1 MSTTITKVT
10 DITTIDSGTLAA
22 LTPLELKSLTTI
34 QLGAL
39 TADQLSG
46 LSATLVSML
55 PLKYIPAAALK
66 GISTTAIEGLA
77 VKFLSVAQIAELSA
91 PQIAK
96 LTTKQML
103 ALQPAQFNALT
114 SVGALSADQLG
125 ALKATVFKGLTP
137 DSISHMTTD
146 TAAALTITQLSKLTT
161 VDGGQLEAFTPTQV
175 AHFLTD
181 AITWLHNHNFST
193 ISGTATIGSGIET
206 SKIVESSKIVAISA
220 PLSIA
225 GGNGA
230 DSITGSTGT
239 DVITGGLGNDTITG
253 GAGADTITGG
263 AGNDVYKYN
272 AGDSIVGSVDL
283 LIGSFDG
290 YSADLVKLNDIVG
303 TLSLLPSQSISALSE
318 ADFNTLLNS
327 TNGTGTHF
335 KGGNNTSIAQLTDGT
350 SKYWAIDLN
359 GDGSFT
365 GGTDLLINVT
375 DSTTLTSVT
384 VETFGVRLPT
394 LSTISTVT
402 DAIEDTEKE
411 ISFANLMALAD
422 EADVD
427 GTVTAFVVKSV
438 ASGTLKIGGNPWVAG
453 NNDVINSANIAFWT
467 PAANAN
473 GELSA
478 FSVVAKDNG
487 GYESLTHV
495 SVQVA
500 VAAVNDAPVLTT
512 TALTISEGGTVTLTS
527 NNLAA
532 TDVEGDALT
541 FNVSGIIG
549 GIFKQNDGGGN
560 GATAISSF
568 TNAQIASGAIR
579 FVHDGTETAA
589 AFDVTVGDG
598 TLTTTP
604 PISATITYTG
614 VNDQT
619 PILTANALTVTE
631 GQTEVLSASNFAA
644 TDADLN
650 SDQTTLTFAVSAI
663 TGGAFQLVSNSSV
676 VTSFTNTQI
685 ANGAIRFVHDGNE
698 LPAAFSTQVSDGTNE
713 SSVATAAIIYTS
725 VNDIPTLTTISTSA
739 LTGVEDTEKMISF
752 TELQTAG
759 NAADV
764 DGTVTGFV
772 VRTVLTG
779 TLKIGATSSEAT
791 AFDAST
797 NATIDAT
804 HFAYWIP
811 AANANGT
818 LNAFSVVAKDNSDA
832 VSASAI
838 PVQVAVTPV
847 EDEAT
852 GSLSISGTAQVGNT
866 LASSFS
872 PSDPD
877 GAIIGIN
884 YGWFLNSNLV
894 SASSYYAPTA
904 AGSLYVQATTT
915 DALGGTTLFTSGAV
929 SIAAPVPQTLVAQFG
944 GRIGGAGATE
954 VFNVYLV
961 ANHAYIINEKGSTYG
976 YGSLRD
982 PYLRLNNSSGSQI
995 AANDDYGSLDSQISF
1010 TPSESGY
1017 YLIVAGAFSANT
1029 GTYTVLVFG

>member
-77 VKFLSVAQIAELSA
+77 VKFLSVAQITELSA

-318 ADFNTLLNS
+318 ADLNILLNS

-365 GGTDLLINVT
+365 TSADLLINVT
-375 DSTTLTSVT
+375 GSTGVT

-427 GTVTAFVVKSV
+427 GTVTGFVVKS
-438 ASGTLKIGGNPWVAG
+438 
-453 NNDVINSANIAFWT
+453 
-467 PAANAN
+467 
-473 GELSA
+473 
-478 FSVVAKDNG
+478 
-487 GYESLTHV
+487 
-495 SVQVA
+495 
-500 VAAVNDAPVLTT
+500 
-512 TALTISEGGTVTLTS
+512 
-527 NNLAA
+527 
-532 TDVEGDALT
+532 
-541 FNVSGIIG
+541 
-549 GIFKQNDGGGN
+549 
-560 GATAISSF
+560 
-568 TNAQIASGAIR
+568 
-579 FVHDGTETAA
+579 
-589 AFDVTVGDG
+589 
-598 TLTTTP
+598 
-604 PISATITYTG
+604 
-614 VNDQT
+614 
-619 PILTANALTVTE
+619 
-631 GQTEVLSASNFAA
+631 
-644 TDADLN
+644 
-650 SDQTTLTFAVSAI
+650 
-663 TGGAFQLVSNSSV
+663 
-676 VTSFTNTQI
+676 
-685 ANGAIRFVHDGNE
+685 
-698 LPAAFSTQVSDGTNE
+698 
-713 SSVATAAIIYTS
+713 
-725 VNDIPTLTTISTSA
+725 
-739 LTGVEDTEKMISF
+739 
-752 TELQTAG
+752 
-759 NAADV
+759 
-764 DGTVTGFV
+764 
-772 VRTVLTG
+772 VLTG
-779 TLKIGATSSEAT
+779 TLKIGITSSEAT

-804 HFAYWIP
+804 HFAYWTP
-811 AANANGT
+811 ATNANGT

-847 EDEAT
+847 IAQTFPEGTSSALAYKTDYDGMSGLSALTVEMRVKTIDTKGGLLSWAASGIGNDFLLYLTSSSTFDIWVGNKNYEVTITKNISDSNWHHLAATWTTAGTVTLYVDGTAYAATVASGYTAYATALTNTSAISNDRLLLGNDQDRDSAGAITLDPTQTFSGSIDSVAVWNSAKTFTPTTYKTAITESDTNLVNYWSMDESTGNLVDSKSGMNLTTVRTAGALTTTTETTFLKDFSSSPTDFSKSGSALTVGTKGLGGGAGVTIPSGSDEIWTLNNPCPITANNGTYAVSGYFHNVSNSGFGALGFSTNLSNSSAGSSGAPGSNSFLGVAFHGGGIYFLNNGAITSLNNASGDITLNNWYKFIFSISETNAT
-852 GSLSISGTAQVGNT
+852 TFNLKLDTYNSDANGALSGLFGSLSTSVTNTSISTFAN
-866 LASSFS
+866 LYPFFS
-872 PSDPD
+872 
-877 GAIIGIN
+877 AE
-884 YGWFLNSNLV
+884 
-894 SASSYYAPTA
+894 
-904 AGSLYVQATTT
+904 GSRF
-915 DALGGTTLFTSGAV
+915 DALDNFEITL
-929 SIAAPVPQTLVAQFG
+929 
-944 GRIGGAGATE
+944 
-954 VFNVYLV
+954 
-961 ANHAYIINEKGSTYG
+961 
-976 YGSLRD
+976 
-982 PYLRLNNSSGSQI
+982 
-995 AANDDYGSLDSQISF
+995 
-1010 TPSESGY
+1010 
-1017 YLIVAGAFSANT
+1017 T
-1029 GTYTVLVFG
+1029 GV